1 MTINEAFRAAV
12 EPVVAVCVPDA
23 YDGEAEE
30 YCTFNYTEVPED
42 FGDDVPDVIR
52 YAVQL
57 HYICPVGRNSIATR
71 RRLRQAILAAD
82 FTAPTVE
89 NASDADGQHYVFEF
103 DALGGADGEV

>member
-42 FGDDVPDVIR
+42 FGDDVPDGIR